1 MSLIIRNGY
10 IVGETHIRKA
20 DISIEN
26 GKIQTISDSPLPGTD
41 KVLKGPEEIDAAGSY
56 IFPGFID
63 AHTHFELGG
72 VTPTADGFFDG
83 SLCAAY
89 GGITTFIDFADQEKG
104 KTLRESAESRIETA
118 KNSIIDFTLHQ
129 GLYRMH
135 AGIPKELSDLRNI
148 GIRALKLFTTY
159 KKFGVCLDETSWDEL
174 FSLCKD
180 FEMLITVHAE
190 DDEVINKA
198 SKLLQYEIPGP
209 EIHPLFRPAA
219 AEYSAIMK
227 AGNIALKHKLPLY
240 IVHLSSAE
248 GLRAVRELRAG
259 SVEVVV
265 ETTPH
270 YLFLNREY
278 LEGEHGEGSLYLMTP
293 PLRDLLDNE
302 VLQQALST
310 GEIDIVAT
318 DHCAFTKEQKFEK
331 LDCREIP
338 FGIPGTE
345 ELSRVIY
352 SMGVENNKI
361 DLVQMMHLLSV
372 NPAKAFG
379 IYPEKGSLLPGTDAD
394 ITIFTPQKPGKLN
407 FSTLHSRSG
416 YSVYDG
422 FAIMGKPSVTILRG
436 EVIIRDGQFTGS
448 SGFGKFVP
456 CNTPAP
462 FKNL

>member
-26 GKIQTISDSPLPGTD
+26 GKIRTISDSSLPGNDTEVKGTD
-41 KVLKGPEEIDAAGSY
+41 EIDAAGSY

-63 AHTHFELGG
+63 AHTHYGLGG

-104 KTLRESAESRIETA
+104 KTLRESAESRIEAA
-118 KNSIIDFTLHQ
+118 KDSILDFTLHQ

-135 AGIPKELSDLRNI
+135 AGIPKELSDLRSM

-180 FEMLITVHAE
+180 LEMLITVHAE
-190 DDEVINKA
+190 DDEVIDKA
-198 SKLLQYEIPGP
+198 SKLLHYEIPGP
-209 EIHPLFRPAA
+209 EFHPLFRPAA
-219 AEYSAIMK
+219 AEYSAVMK
-227 AGNIALKHKLPLY
+227 AGNLALKHQLPLY

-259 SVEVVV
+259 GVEVVV

-270 YLFLNREY
+270 YLFLNRKY
-278 LEGEHGEGSLYLMTP
+278 LEGENGALYLMTP

-302 VLQQALST
+302 VLQQALSA

-338 FGIPGTE
+338 FGIPGSE

-352 SMGVENNKI
+352 SKGVENNKI
-361 DLVQMMHLLSV
+361 DLVQMMHLLSAT
-372 NPAKAFG
+372 PAKVFG
-379 IYPEKGSLLPGTDAD
+379 MYPEKGSLLPGTDAD
-394 ITIFTPQKPGKLN
+394 ITIFTPQNPSKLN

-422 FAIMGKPSVTILRG
+422 FTIMGKPSVTILRG
-436 EVIIRDGQFTGS
+436 EVIIRDGQFSGS
-448 SGFGKFVP
+448 RGLGKFIP
-456 CNTPAP
+456 CSTPAP
-462 FKNL
+462 FKKL